1 MIHIVDYGVGNI
13 ASLVNMFDHLGVDA
27 CATGNPAEIAR
38 ASHLILPGIGAFD
51 HAMRELDAR
60 TLIAPLHQAVAGGA
74 HILGVCLG
82 MQLLGRGSGEGSLP
96 GLGLIKADVVRLPA
110 TGGDGERLAV
120 PNVGWHTLEKP
131 RSSALFDDPA
141 HDERFYFVH
150 SFRMT
155 CDDPD
160 DVTGT
165 IMRGGEAVTVAVSRG
180 NLHGVQFHPEKSHRY
195 GMRVLQAFAEL

>member
-27 CATGNPAEIAR
+27 CATGDPAKIAL

-51 HAMRELDAR
+51 HAMNELDVRA
-60 TLIAPLHQAVAGGA
+60 LVAPLHQAAADGA
-74 HILGVCLG
+74 HVLGVCLG
-82 MQLLGRGSGEGSLP
+82 MQLLGRGSEEGKLP

-110 TGGDGERLAV
+110 TGSGGERLAV
-120 PNVGWHTLEKP
+120 PNVGWHMLDKP
-131 RSSALFDDPA
+131 RGSALFEDPA
-141 HDERFYFVH
+141 RDERFYFVH

-155 CDDPD
+155 CDDPA
-160 DVTGT
+160 DVAGT
-165 IMRGGEAVTVAVSRG
+165 IIRGGETVTVAVSHG